1 MTKYAPGKAK
11 NQKCFKEISMSY
23 ETNDEITMD
32 AYIEE
37 KLNTKLP
44 KLFFISQPMA
54 AKTDVEIAAERT
66 MIKERIKREINPAAI
81 FINSVLD
88 REKMKKEIKDKKVKS
103 ESLYYLAKSLK
114 LLSTADMAVFA
125 TGWEDT
131 RGCRIEEMAARQYEI
146 DVYYI

>member
-1 MTKYAPGKAK
+1 
-11 NQKCFKEISMSY
+11 MSY
-23 ETNDEITMD
+23 ETNDEMTMD

-54 AKTDVEIAAERT
+54 GKTDVEIAAERT

-103 ESLYYLAKSLK
+103 ESLYYLAKSLE

-125 TGWEDT
+125 HDWLEA
-131 RGCRIEEMAARQYEI
+131 RGCRIEETAARQYGI
-146 DVYYI
+146 DVHYI

>member
-1 MTKYAPGKAK
+1 
-11 NQKCFKEISMSY
+11 MSY

-37 KLNTKLP
+37 KINTKLP

-54 AKTDVEIAAERT
+54 GKTDVEIAAERT

-125 TGWEDT
+125 TGWEDA

>member
-1 MTKYAPGKAK
+1 MKKK
-11 NQKCFKEISMSY
+11 I
-23 ETNDEITMD
+23 
-32 AYIEE
+32 
-37 KLNTKLP
+37 NTKLP

-54 AKTDVEIAAERT
+54 GKTDVEIAAERT

-103 ESLYYLAKSLK
+103 ESLYYLAKSLE

-125 TGWEDT
+125 HDWLTV
-131 RGCRIEEMAARQYEI
+131 RGCRIEETAARQYGI

>member
-1 MTKYAPGKAK
+1 
-11 NQKCFKEISMSY
+11 MSY

-54 AKTDVEIAAERT
+54 DKTDVEIAAERT

-125 TGWEDT
+125 TGWEDV
-131 RGCRIEEMAARQYEI
+131 RGCRIEETAARQYGI

>member
-1 MTKYAPGKAK
+1 
-11 NQKCFKEISMSY
+11 MSY
-23 ETNDEITMD
+23 EANDEITMD

-37 KLNTKLP
+37 KINTKLP

-54 AKTDVEIAAERT
+54 GKTDVEIAAERT

-88 REKMKKEIKDKKVKS
+88 REKMKKETKDKKVKS
-103 ESLYYLAKSLK
+103 ESLYYLAKSLE

-125 TGWEDT
+125 HDWLEAG
-131 RGCRIEEMAARQYEI
+131 GCRIEETAARQYGI
-146 DVYYI
+146 DVHYI

>member
-1 MTKYAPGKAK
+1 
-11 NQKCFKEISMSY
+11 MSY
-23 ETNDEITMD
+23 EANDEITMD

-37 KLNTKLP
+37 KINTKLP

-54 AKTDVEIAAERT
+54 GKTDVEIAAERT

-88 REKMKKEIKDKKVKS
+88 REKMKKETKDKKVKS
-103 ESLYYLAKSLK
+103 ESLYYLAKSLE

-125 TGWEDT
+125 HDWLTA
-131 RGCRIEEMAARQYEI
+131 RGCRIEETAARQYGI
-146 DVYYI
+146 DVHYI

>member
-1 MTKYAPGKAK
+1 
-11 NQKCFKEISMSY
+11 MSY
-23 ETNDEITMD
+23 ETSDEITMD

-37 KLNTKLP
+37 KINTKLP

-54 AKTDVEIAAERT
+54 GKTDVEIAAERT

-88 REKMKKEIKDKKVKS
+88 REKMKKETKDKKVKS
-103 ESLYYLAKSLK
+103 ESLYYLAKSLE

-125 TGWEDT
+125 HDWLSA
-131 RGCRIEEMAARQYEI
+131 RGCRIEETAARQYGI

>member
-1 MTKYAPGKAK
+1 
-11 NQKCFKEISMSY
+11 MSY

-32 AYIEE
+32 AFIEE
-37 KLNTKLP
+37 KINTKLP

-54 AKTDVEIAAERT
+54 GKTDVEIAAERT

-103 ESLYYLAKSLK
+103 ESLYYLAKSLE

-125 TGWEDT
+125 HDWLEA
-131 RGCRIEEMAARQYEI
+131 RGCRIEETAARQYGI
-146 DVYYI
+146 DAHYI

>member
-1 MTKYAPGKAK
+1 
-11 NQKCFKEISMSY
+11 MSC

-125 TGWEDT
+125 TGWEDA
-131 RGCRIEEMAARQYEI
+131 RGCRVEEMAARQYGI

>member
-1 MTKYAPGKAK
+1 
-11 NQKCFKEISMSY
+11 MSY
-23 ETNDEITMD
+23 ETSDEITMD

-37 KLNTKLP
+37 KINTKLP

-54 AKTDVEIAAERT
+54 GKTDVEIAAERT

-88 REKMKKEIKDKKVKS
+88 REKMKKETKDKKVKS
-103 ESLYYLAKSLK
+103 ESLYYLAKSLE

-125 TGWEDT
+125 HDWLEA
-131 RGCRIEEMAARQYEI
+131 RGCRIEETAARQYGI

>member
-1 MTKYAPGKAK
+1 
-11 NQKCFKEISMSY
+11 MSY

-54 AKTDVEIAAERT
+54 GKTDVEIAAERT

-103 ESLYYLAKSLK
+103 ESLYYLAKSLE

-125 TGWEDT
+125 HDWLSA
-131 RGCRIEEMAARQYEI
+131 RGCRIEETAARQYGI
-146 DVYYI
+146 DVHYI